1 MWQYNVLD
9 TFYGIFNNLNQVI
22 KLAFFNTRVDV
33 KIPRVAV
40 ESVRQ
45 FIILHLAI
53 TSPTHKCRRN

>member
-1 MWQYNVLD
+1 M
-9 TFYGIFNNLNQVI
+9 I

-45 FIILHLAI
+45 FIILHLAN